1 MIKECVTIY
10 SQFLKKIRSFVRS
23 LGKESLINLS
33 LRGVTLVAKF
43 LLSLLIVKELSVSD
57 LGSFG
62 IFQTTIIIMLYIL
75 GMDFYTF
82 NTREI
87 INGKR
92 QLSFYITNQF
102 AFHGFL
108 YVIFIP
114 LSLFIFI
121 YDIIDYKYLFYFYSI
136 LIFEHLSQELYR
148 IHVSLKRSNLATFT
162 LFLRSGI
169 WIYVLLLVWWYKNGS
184 LDDVFLY
191 WLIGALVSVIAG
203 FITLKTQISFKSI
216 DVSWILKG
224 VRLSIPFFLGTV
236 FYKIVEFSGR
246 YFLDFYFDKTQVG
259 IYTFFGGISNTIFV
273 FVHSTVII
281 IMSPRLIESANKGI
295 NEFIGAYSN
304 FKKSIIT
311 YCFVGAVL
319 SSIVIYPVLL
329 FIDKSEL
336 LRNIEVFFILLIG
349 VVLFCLSY
357 IPHYGLYSHN
367 KDFFILKAAAI
378 TSVTN
383 IGLNFLLIPKLGSMG
398 AAWAQLVSFGV
409 LLLIKTVYFKTQL
422 KLKSEDEK

>member
-1 MIKECVTIY
+1 
-10 SQFLKKIRSFVRS
+10 
-23 LGKESLINLS
+23 
-33 LRGVTLVAKF
+33 
-43 LLSLLIVKELSVSD
+43 
-57 LGSFG
+57 
-62 IFQTTIIIMLYIL
+62 
-75 GMDFYTF
+75 
-82 NTREI
+82 
-87 INGKR
+87 
-92 QLSFYITNQF
+92 
-102 AFHGFL
+102 
-108 YVIFIP
+108 
-114 LSLFIFI
+114 
-121 YDIIDYKYLFYFYSI
+121 
-136 LIFEHLSQELYR
+136 
-148 IHVSLKRSNLATFT
+148 
-162 LFLRSGI
+162 
-169 WIYVLLLVWWYKNGS
+169 LVWWYKNGS

-329 FIDKSEL
+329 FMDKSEL

-367 KDFFILKAAAI
+367 KDVFILKAAAI